1 MAVLYLFF
9 GVFSFFSSAIVN
21 KIGTINVSMSL
32 GALCYTFWIV
42 CFLLP
47 SYYADLSDKDKENPP
62 FILNKNFITVML
74 LLTAAINGAGA
85 GILWTAQGKF
95 ISECACAENK
105 GFFNSYFWAI
115 FMAS

>member
-1 MAVLYLFF
+1 M
-9 GVFSFFSSAIVN
+9 STAIVN
-21 KIGTINVSMSL
+21 KIGKINVAL
-32 GALCYTFWIV
+32 FIGALCYTFWIV

-47 SYYADLSDKDKENPP
+47 SYYAEYEDKTNLPWYLDHN
-62 FILNKNFITVML
+62 LITISL

-95 ISECACAENK
+95 ISECACEENK

-115 FMAS
+115 FMGS